1 MDFTIP
7 TPVASESSV
16 SLALIHALALESHV
30 EGGYFR
36 RIYLH
41 SATIP
46 ASIFTPSPSASS
58 SSSSSPYLR
67 PSEDFESNGEIETRA
82 ASSSIH
88 YLLTPH
94 SPIGHFHRNKSVIL
108 HSLHRGR
115 GRCIL
120 INEDGRVE
128 SFVVGH
134 GVERGEK
141 CMWIVDGGVW
151 RASFLEEGANGGS
164 DGGLLITEVCKIKSP
179 GYDTR
184 ILSIVWLICTC

>member
-16 SLALIHALALESHV
+16 SLALIQALALESHV

-41 SATIP
+41 STTIP
-46 ASIFTPSPSASS
+46 ASIFMSSSPASS
-58 SSSSSPYLR
+58 SSSS
-67 PSEDFESNGEIETRA
+67 PSHGPSVDFESNGEIETRA

-88 YLLTPH
+88 YLLTSH

-151 RASFLEEGANGGS
+151 RASFLEEGTNGRS
-164 DGGLLITEVCKIKSP
+164 DGGLLITEVCKFLR
-179 GYDTR
+179 YDTR
-184 ILSIVWLICTC
+184 SLSIVWLIYTC

>member
-7 TPVASESSV
+7 TPAASESSI
-16 SLALIHALALESHV
+16 SSALIKALNLESHV

-36 RIYLH
+36 RIYVH
-41 SATIP
+41 STTIP
-46 ASIFTPSPSASS
+46 VSIFATSPSASS
-58 SSSSSPYLR
+58 SASSSP
-67 PSEDFESNGEIETRA
+67 SHDSGVDSGETEVRA

-115 GRCIL
+115 GRCVL
-120 INEDGRVE
+120 ITEDGRVE

-141 CMWIVDGGVW
+141 CMWVVEGGVW
-151 RASFLEEGANGGS
+151 RASFLEEGTN
-164 DGGLLITEVCKIKSP
+164 DGGLLITEVCIR
-179 GYDTR
+179 R
-184 ILSIVWLICTC
+184 ILGSLPPGHGALE

>member
-1 MDFTIP
+1 MGFTIP
-7 TPVASESSV
+7 TPTASESSV
-16 SLALIHALALESHV
+16 SLTLIQALALESHV

-41 SATIP
+41 STTIP
-46 ASIFTPSPSASS
+46 ASIFASSLSASSSASS
-58 SSSSSPYLR
+58 SSSSAPSSPPHG
-67 PSEDFESNGEIETRA
+67 PSVDVERSEEIETRGA
-82 ASSSIH
+82 CSSIH

-115 GRCIL
+115 GRCVL

-151 RASFLEEGANGGS
+151 RASFLEEDTNGGS
-164 DGGLLITEVCKIKSP
+164 DGGLLITEVR
-179 GYDTR
+179 R
-184 ILSIVWLICTC
+184 ILESLDL